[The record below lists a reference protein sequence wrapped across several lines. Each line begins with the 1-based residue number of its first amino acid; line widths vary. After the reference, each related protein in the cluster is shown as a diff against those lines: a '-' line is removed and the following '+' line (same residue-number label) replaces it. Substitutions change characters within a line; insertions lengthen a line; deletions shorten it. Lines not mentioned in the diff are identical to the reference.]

1 MANEI
6 TTDNINT
13 KAQEVASIGDG
24 DYVYIFKT
32 GAQGFSRIAASHFAQ
47 GGSSGGGNVT
57 VEYDSLSKTTSIT
70 IGGASVTPDP
80 TPDPGTTPTPSVLV
94 QNIAGGKSVTVS
106 TSSGVTVYYTTDG
119 TTPTES
125 SQVYSNALNFTSVG
139 SYAFK
144 AVAKASGKEISSV
157 ATKTFTVTQLGT
169 PSITSSDANEQTII
183 TAAKSGATV
192 YISTDGNNWSHGN
205 SSASVTINHG
215 SMPQVVTVYA
225 YATQNGYVDSAQSNK
240 PVTVPA
246 SGGSTSSNIFS
257 GTSSSEIPAITI
269 NGTTY
274 TDEQNGSAPYI
285 VNTQVDGGYE
295 WSIDF
300 GNTAFADAIA
310 FGGTGTQSIFNDGTT
325 DYKARVTGITHL
337 PSSWSAIG
345 TYAFWCP
352 NCAVLNL
359 GDAIQTVGENSC
371 VAVKANPLTVPDT
384 VATIGRQAFRSS
396 TSKSIYLGASN
407 IGNAALDSN
416 VSVTDIT
423 FGSGVKKIGTY
434 LFMQRA
440 LTHLTTAT
448 FLGATPPTFDDQNLF
463 GTSQAD
469 GFKIIVPKGS
479 LNAYKTALTDLV
491 DVIEEAQ

>member
-47 GGSSGGGNVT
+47 GGSSSSGNVT

-106 TSSGVTVYYTTDG
+106 TTSGVTVYYTTDG

-139 SYAFK
+139 SYTFK

-169 PSITSSDANEQTII
+169 PSITSSDANDQTVI
-183 TAAKSGATV
+183 TAAKSGTTV

-205 SSASVTINHG
+205 GSASVTINHG
-215 SMPQVVTVYA
+215 SMQQVVTVYA
-225 YATQNGYVDSAQSNK
+225 YATQNGYVDSAQATK

-246 SGGSTSSNIFS
+246 SGGSASSNIFS
-257 GTSSSEIPAITI
+257 GMSTSPVEAITI

-274 TDEQNGSAPYI
+274 TDIENTA
-285 VNTQVDGGYE
+285 VNGGYE

-300 GNTAFADAIA
+300 GDTE
-310 FGGTGTQSIFNDGTT
+310 FGTITYDGTSTTSIFTDGETDQRANITGISQMPDSWTT
-325 DYKARVTGITHL
+325 IGAYALYCANCTSANIGTKVTSILANAFYNTGITD
-337 PSSWSAIG
+337 I
-345 TYAFWCP
+345 
-352 NCAVLNL
+352 V
-359 GDAIQTVGENSC
+359 
-371 VAVKANPLTVPDT
+371 VPDT
-384 VATIGRQAFRSS
+384 VNSIAANSFRSAKPHTIYVGS
-396 TSKSIYLGASN
+396 HSIGGVAFIPTADNASKLTS
-407 IGNAALDSN
+407 
-416 VSVTDIT
+416 IT
-423 FGSGVKKIGTY
+423 FGPSVSQIGNSP
-434 LFMQRA
+434 FGSRA
-440 LTHLTTAT
+440 FTNLTTAT
-448 FLGATPPTFDDQNLF
+448 FLGSTPPTVTSDANLF

-479 LNAYKTALTDLV
+479 KSAYESVLTSWTS
-491 DVIEEAQ
+491 VIEEAQ

>member
-125 SQVYSNALNFTSVG
+125 SQVYNNALNFTSVG
-139 SYAFK
+139 SYTFK

-169 PSITSSDANEQTII
+169 PSITSSDANDQTII

-225 YATQNGYVDSAQSNK
+225 YATQNGYVDSAQATK

-246 SGGSTSSNIFS
+246 SGGSASSNIFS
-257 GTSSSEIPAITI
+257 GMSTSPVEAITI

-274 TDEQNGSAPYI
+274 TDIENTA
-285 VNTQVDGGYE
+285 VNGGYE

-300 GNTAFADAIA
+300 GDTE
-310 FGGTGTQSIFNDGTT
+310 FGTITYDGTSTTSIFTDGETDQRANITGISQMPDSWTT
-325 DYKARVTGITHL
+325 IGAYALYCANCTSANIGTKVTSILANAFYNTGITD
-337 PSSWSAIG
+337 I
-345 TYAFWCP
+345 
-352 NCAVLNL
+352 V
-359 GDAIQTVGENSC
+359 
-371 VAVKANPLTVPDT
+371 VPDT
-384 VATIGRQAFRSS
+384 VNSIAANSFRSAKPHTIYVGS
-396 TSKSIYLGASN
+396 HSIGGVAFIPTADNASKLTS
-407 IGNAALDSN
+407 
-416 VSVTDIT
+416 IT
-423 FGSGVKKIGTY
+423 FGPSVSQIGNSP
-434 LFMQRA
+434 FGSRA
-440 LTHLTTAT
+440 FTNLTTAT
-448 FLGATPPTFDDQNLF
+448 FLGSTPPTVTSDVNLF

-479 LNAYKTALTDLV
+479 KSAYESVLTSWTS
-491 DVIEEAQ
+491 VIEEAQ